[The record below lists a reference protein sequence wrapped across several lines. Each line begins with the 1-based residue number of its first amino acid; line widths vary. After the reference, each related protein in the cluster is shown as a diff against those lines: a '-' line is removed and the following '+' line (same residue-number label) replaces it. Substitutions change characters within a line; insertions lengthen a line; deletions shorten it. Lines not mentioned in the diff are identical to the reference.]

1 MYYQRSPPLPG
12 FSATA
17 RCRRRFVDIALMPL
31 PMNYQKRC
39 GARSMPFCRK
49 RFVSKGGKSLKW
61 KGEDILWVILRYS
74 GAFAINPVLAF
85 TANKQTL
92 WSIYNYIYVTPYI
105 YRFTPEEKAKRP
117 LCAYLPFGHGPRNCI
132 GMRFALL
139 EVKMALISILQKY
152 TIALAPE
159 TEVRDWQM
167 MGCCDTQVLACY
179 KGRWGLSCLC
189 LRSC

>member
-1 MYYQRSPPLPG
+1 MWRTVDAVLSKALCVKRSLG
-12 FSATA
+12 
-17 RCRRRFVDIALMPL
+17 
-31 PMNYQKRC
+31 Q
-39 GARSMPFCRK
+39 
-49 RFVSKGGKSLKW
+49 SLKW

-92 WSIYNYIYVTPYI
+92 WSICIDVTPFI